1 MPAHSMMRGA
11 TSPVTRFGLGLVLAG
26 WLCGAAFAQTPAPA
40 APAAHANPT
49 KPELVARLVQL
60 QQGQVQMAA
69 RTIVEQ
75 PAMQL
80 LQQAAILVQQRLP
93 ADQREAAIKDIQA
106 EARKY
111 VEEVSPIMRDSVQR
125 LAAQTMAPLL
135 DEKFNE
141 DELRQLIQ
149 IFESPALRKYEQTAG
164 DLQRAL
170 REKLLADV
178 RGRFEERFR
187 ALEQAVGKRL
197 GIAAPAAAA
206 APKAPASAPRK
217 P

>member
-1 MPAHSMMRGA
+1 MRTLSTMRA
-11 TSPVTRFGLGLVLAG
+11 LWSPVTRLGIALALAG
-26 WLCGAAFAQTPAPA
+26 SVGAAALAQTAAPA
-40 APAAHANPT
+40 APAAPATNAKAT

-60 QQGQVQMAA
+60 QQGQVQVAA

-80 LQQAAILVQQRLP
+80 MQQAAMVVQQRLP
-93 ADQREAAIKDIQA
+93 ADQREAAMKDIQA
-106 EARKY
+106 EVRKY
-111 VEEVSPIMRDSVQR
+111 VDDVSPIMRDSVQR

-135 DEKFNE
+135 DEKFND

-149 IFESPALRKYEQTAG
+149 IFEAPVLRKYDQMAG
-164 DLQRAL
+164 DVQRAL

-187 ALEQAVGKRL
+187 LLDQAVGKRL

-206 APKAPASAPRK
+206 SGPRK